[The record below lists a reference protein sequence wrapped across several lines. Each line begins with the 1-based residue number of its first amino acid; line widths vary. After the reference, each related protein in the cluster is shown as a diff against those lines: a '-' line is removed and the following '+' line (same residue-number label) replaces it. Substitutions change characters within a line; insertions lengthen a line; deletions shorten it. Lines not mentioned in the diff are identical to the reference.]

1 MSSGIDIDIGRIH
14 AGRICGDDARFMDD
28 KQFTLRRS
36 GESWIISPN
45 LAAKNETFVNGREI
59 AGDMA
64 LSEGDEIS
72 LKGKASFIKIS
83 YS

>member
-36 GESWIISPN
+36 DESWIISPN
-45 LAAKNETFVNGREI
+45 LAAKNKTFVNGAAI
-59 AGDMA
+59 TGDMA
-64 LSEGDEIS
+64 LNEGDEIS